1 MRTDKHP
8 DATPRHCTMAAKEL
22 CRHPGC
28 LPTENYRQHS
38 QKSDTG
44 QLRCLPHMGRTTQA
58 TGNKHPC
65 PTKRIAG
72 ETVKRLTPLRLAAQM
87 CREPACKVSQEPLI
101 RRHRLK
107 HAATSA
113 HTRLPQSKRPVAINA
128 RVSGHTTHKS
138 LPYGK
143 DQRALK
149 QPISDFIDAF
159 AAA

>member
-1 MRTDKHP
+1 MRRHGIAPWQQKDYVKAPAACRQKTIGETAKNP
-8 DATPRHCTMAAKEL
+8 IRVNYDAYHAWVEQRRQPATNIPARQNEL
-22 CRHPGC
+22 
-28 LPTENYRQHS
+28 T
-38 QKSDTG
+38 
-44 QLRCLPHMGRTTQA
+44 
-58 TGNKHPC
+58 
-65 PTKRIAG
+65 G

-113 HTRLPQSKRPVAINA
+113 HTRLPQSKRPMAINA
-128 RVSGHTTHKS
+128 RVSGHTTHES

-143 DQRALK
+143 DQRARK

-159 AAA
+159 AQA

>member
-1 MRTDKHP
+1 
-8 DATPRHCTMAAKEL
+8 
-22 CRHPGC
+22 
-28 LPTENYRQHS
+28 
-38 QKSDTG
+38 
-44 QLRCLPHMGRTTQA
+44 
-58 TGNKHPC
+58 
-65 PTKRIAG
+65 
-72 ETVKRLTPLRLAAQM
+72 VKRLTPLRLAAQM

-113 HTRLPQSKRPVAINA
+113 HTRLPQSKRPMAINA

-143 DQRALK
+143 DQRALM

-159 AAA
+159 AKASMRRCFESISSMHHRYHACRRDEPVC